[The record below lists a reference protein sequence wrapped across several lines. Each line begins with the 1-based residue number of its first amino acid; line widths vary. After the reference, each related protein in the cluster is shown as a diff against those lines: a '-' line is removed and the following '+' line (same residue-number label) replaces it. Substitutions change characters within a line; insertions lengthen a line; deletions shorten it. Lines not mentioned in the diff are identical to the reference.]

1 VLGAV
6 AVVRAEEL
14 RREASVVAG
23 LANRARR
30 IVESGRE
37 AKFERLRGVL
47 ESRGHRDEKW
57 LIFSEHRDT
66 VDHLAR
72 RLDGLGYGGLVAQI
86 HGGMDWRERE
96 RQVEFFRRAN
106 GARFM
111 VATDAAG
118 EGINLQFCHLMA
130 NYDIPWNPAR
140 LEQRMGRIHRYGQRK
155 VVRIANLVA
164 TSTREGRVLSVLLE
178 KLEKMRADLDSD
190 KVFDVIGR
198 LFAADGGESLTRV
211 MAGAT
216 DAAGERRAVERI
228 GTALNADRLKRLG
241 EEEARAYGVP
251 EQDVTGARLRIGLER
266 EPYLELLP
274 SRVRGLVE
282 RGARLLDLE
291 IRGDLDDRFA
301 LAAMVPGALD
311 PLLPALEEYPA
322 EARDRLT
329 VRRLEGDDSGIWL
342 HPGEPL
348 FDAFRGEVRSRHAA
362 DALRGAIFVDPR
374 AKAPGLIHLAEVW
387 VEEEERGHAG
397 AGDATGRREIE
408 RRLVAVEQREGAS
421 PRGCPVEKL
430 FLMPPSRIAPGT
442 VPLAARALDL
452 RAEAA
457 AFLDGFLE
465 DEVRQHRQRR
475 EAALPERR
483 RRVAMGFD
491 LRLAELALRRGK
503 IARRGAGAQGRGG
516 EELDLLKREQRAVQ
530 GDRQLAL
537 DRLAAEPERVVPGGH
552 RFLLHALAVRP
563 EDVAGL
569 EDIEAFDEPTERI
582 AVGIASDW
590 ERDRGA
596 QVRDVSTP
604 ELARRAGHSDWPGF
618 DLLSE
623 LPGGEKRC
631 IEVKGRAGRSGV
643 SIESNEWKQACQLE
657 EDYWLYVVLDC
668 ATPSP
673 SLWRIQDPWSKLFAN
688 ERVRSVFNVSVGQI
702 EAAAER

>member
-1 VLGAV
+1 LGAQFDRLEAAFAEEDPEV
-6 AVVRAEEL
+6 ILRRDPGGIAPERALVFVTAVPISDFVRA
-14 RREASVVAG
+14 
-23 LANRARR
+23 
-30 IVESGRE
+30 
-37 AKFERLRGVL
+37 
-47 ESRGHRDEKW
+47 
-57 LIFSEHRDT
+57 
-66 VDHLAR
+66 
-72 RLDGLGYGGLVAQI
+72 
-86 HGGMDWRERE
+86 
-96 RQVEFFRRAN
+96 
-106 GARFM
+106 
-111 VATDAAG
+111 
-118 EGINLQFCHLMA
+118 
-130 NYDIPWNPAR
+130 AR
-140 LEQRMGRIHRYGQRK
+140 LVGLEVLAELDLDDDYDDFDEFDEEEETSEVVK
-155 VVRIANLVA
+155 V
-164 TSTREGRVLSVLLE
+164 GYDVLSTLLN
-178 KLEKMRADLDSD
+178 KMGVSADVYL
-190 KVFDVIGR
+190 
-198 LFAADGGESLTRV
+198 
-211 MAGAT
+211 
-216 DAAGERRAVERI
+216 
-228 GTALNADRLKRLG
+228 
-241 EEEARAYGVP
+241 
-251 EQDVTGARLRIGLER
+251 R
-266 EPYLELLP
+266 EPYTGDDEGP
-274 SRVRGLVE
+274 VF
-282 RGARLLDLE
+282 E
-291 IRGDLDDRFA
+291 I
-301 LAAMVPGALD
+301 
-311 PLLPALEEYPA
+311 
-322 EARDRLT
+322 
-329 VRRLEGDDSGIWL
+329 EGDDSGIWL

-569 EDIEAFDEPTERI
+569 EDIEAFGEPTERI

-631 IEVKGRAGRSGV
+631 IEVKGRAGRSGG
-643 SIESNEWKQACQLE
+643 SIESNEWKQAWQLE